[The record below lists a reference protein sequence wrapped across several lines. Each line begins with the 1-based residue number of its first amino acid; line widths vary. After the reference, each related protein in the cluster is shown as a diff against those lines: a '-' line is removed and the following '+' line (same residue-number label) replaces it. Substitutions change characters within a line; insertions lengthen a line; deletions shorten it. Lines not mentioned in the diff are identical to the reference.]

1 PHKRIQDLT
10 FVNQKTNVR
19 DQESLTEESLADIIK
34 TIKLQQF
41 FPVIGREID
50 GRIEILDGTR
60 RRASAIYA
68 GADLEVLYSKE
79 YISTLDARKLAND
92 IQTAKEHSIRELGI
106 GLNFLKVSGMSY
118 KDIAKKENLSRAKV
132 TRAFQA
138 ASVPQEIISLF
149 PIASELNF
157 NDYKILFNYYKGLE
171 KANESLSSTLP
182 ILKEEIKDLDTNL
195 PPDIYKKEILNIIK
209 KSKNRKQNPSLKVDS
224 LFISKDKRTYIK
236 RKENKTNR
244 TLIFT
249 LSKINKT
256 VQREIDEAI
265 RDIISRHLSSS

>member
-1 PHKRIQDLT
+1 
-10 FVNQKTNVR
+10 R

-132 TRAFQA
+132 TR
-138 ASVPQEIISLF
+138 
-149 PIASELNF
+149 
-157 NDYKILFNYYKGLE
+157 
-171 KANESLSSTLP
+171 
-182 ILKEEIKDLDTNL
+182 
-195 PPDIYKKEILNIIK
+195 
-209 KSKNRKQNPSLKVDS
+209 
-224 LFISKDKRTYIK
+224 
-236 RKENKTNR
+236 
-244 TLIFT
+244 
-249 LSKINKT
+249 
-256 VQREIDEAI
+256 
-265 RDIISRHLSSS
+265 